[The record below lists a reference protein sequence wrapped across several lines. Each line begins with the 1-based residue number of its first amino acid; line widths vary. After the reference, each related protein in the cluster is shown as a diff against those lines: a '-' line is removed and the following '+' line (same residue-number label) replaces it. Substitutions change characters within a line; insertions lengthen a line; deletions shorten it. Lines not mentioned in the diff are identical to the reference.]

1 MKGNTVLT
9 WRAETCDIP
18 TVPSGGRLD
27 DSSDRL
33 TVVRSYDDCLGLGNG
48 LLPGVSNCPCA
59 ACRDIDAQL
68 REILI
73 LDLFGPRID

>member
-9 WRAETCDIP
+9 WRAETRD
-18 TVPSGGRLD
+18 TPSNPAGRLD

-33 TVVRSYDDCLGLGNG
+33 PVVGSYDDCGGQGNG
-48 LLPGVSNCPCA
+48 LLPGVANCPCA
-59 ACRDIDAQL
+59 ACRDIDATL

-73 LDLFGPRID
+73 ADLFGPRID